1 VIPRRR
7 VLLGFAALSLAPR
20 AFGQSARRARIGY
33 LLATSMIEPP
43 SRERQAFLDGL
54 RELGYLPGK
63 NVEILYQP
71 AQNAL
76 EFVEDLCRDLVAEK
90 VDVIVVSGA
99 ISLLAAK
106 RCTKTVPIVF
116 MAVGDPVGIGAVA
129 SLSRPEGNITGVSFL
144 SSELAGKRVQL
155 IRDLIPNA
163 RRLALV
169 WDSRNANARA
179 ESAAAVAAAAS
190 LGLKAEPYPVAS
202 DAELRAA
209 MERMRSTRPDAL
221 YVTFEGGIAA
231 SNRTLIAEFGL
242 RQRLPIVSGWAF
254 QTDAGGLVSY
264 APNIPAMFRRSASY
278 VDRILKGARP
288 SELPIE
294 QASSVELVINM
305 KTAREIGIAIP
316 QAMLIRADRVIK

>member
-1 VIPRRR
+1 MITRRR
-7 VLLGFAALSLAPR
+7 VVLGFVALFLPLR
-20 AFGQSARRARIGY
+20 TVGQSARRARIGY
-33 LLATSMIEPP
+33 LLATSLSEPP
-43 SRERQAFLDGL
+43 SPERQAFLDGL
-54 RELGYLPGK
+54 RELGYVPGK

-76 EFVEDLCRDLVAEK
+76 EFVEELCRDLVAEK

-106 RCTKTVPIVF
+106 RCTATVPIVF
-116 MAVGDPVGIGAVA
+116 MAAGDPVGIGAVA
-129 SLSRPEGNITGVSFL
+129 SLSRPERNITGVSFL

-155 IRDLIPNA
+155 VRDLIPAA

-179 ESAAAVAAAAS
+179 ESAATVAAAAS
-190 LGLKAEPYPVAS
+190 LGLKAERYPVAS

-209 MERMRSTRPDAL
+209 LERIQSTRPDAL
-221 YVTFEGGIAA
+221 YVAFEGGMVA

-242 RQRLPIVSGWAF
+242 RQRLPIVSGWGF
-254 QTDAGGLVSY
+254 LTDAGGLVSY
-264 APNIPAMFRRSASY
+264 APNLPAMFRRSASY
-278 VDRILKGARP
+278 VDRILKGAKP

-294 QASSVELVINM
+294 QASTVELVINM
-305 KTAREIGIAIP
+305 KTARQLGIAVP